1 MKKTILVLCV
11 LVLLPSVMAI
21 SGGQQEEP
29 GKSPME
35 TVAGF
40 GWQRYSGSSIR
51 VFATNDGT
59 HIKGVQG
66 LISEFESLT
75 GIDVEVEVLDYT
87 SFRSR
92 APIELIGKSTT
103 YDVMQS
109 MPVVE
114 GRKFHAAGWYEDLS
128 KYLNDPNMTN
138 PDFDWDDFFAAA
150 RAQASMG
157 DDTIVIPYE
166 AQTIHLWYRKD
177 IFQQRGLDV
186 PDTFDKLVDTAAKLH
201 DPKNDFYGMSIRGA
215 SYQATTTFCPFLYG
229 YGGSWLDEQ
238 GNPAI
243 ATKEAIDAF
252 HFYGQLGSKYGP
264 PGAAGIN
271 WSHTLEFMK
280 QAKLGM
286 AMEINIFISQLE
298 DPSQSKV
305 AGKMGYAMVPAGPA
319 GPKPFFAGWAWMI
332 NPYSNNK
339 GAAWYFIQY
348 MASKEVFHDLQV
360 LGHPT
365 PRTSAWTSPEF
376 AQADKKL
383 NLKEIT
389 LKSYLAAEGVDMNPQ
404 VIPGLEAR
412 KIVGF
417 VTDLALTGA
426 SRVEIEKATRNA
438 VAEMEQLLAKY
449 SKD

>member
-1 MKKTILVLCV
+1 MKKAILVLS
-11 LVLLPSVMAI
+11 VLLLLPALVAI
-21 SGGQQEEP
+21 SGGQQE
-29 GKSPME
+29 KSE
-35 TVAGF
+35 GSAAKVVSGF
-40 GWQRYSGSSIR
+40 DWQRYSGSSIR
-51 VFATNDGT
+51 VFATDDGT
-59 HIKGVQG
+59 HIKTVQK
-66 LISEFESLT
+66 LISKFEALT

-87 SFRSR
+87 SYRNR
-92 APIELIGKSTT
+92 EPVELIGKSTT

-114 GRKFHAAGWYEDLS
+114 GRKFYASGWYEDLAT
-128 KYLNDPNMTN
+128 YLNDPNMTD
-138 PDFDWDDFFAAA
+138 PGFDWKDFFPAA
-150 RAQASMG
+150 RAQAKVQ
-157 DDTIVIPYE
+157 DHVIVVPYE

-177 IFQQRGLDV
+177 IFRQSGLE
-186 PDTFDKLVDTAAKLH
+186 PPNTFDELLNTAAKLH
-201 DPKNDFYGMSIRGA
+201 DPSNDFYGMSIRGA

-229 YGGSWLDEQ
+229 YGGSWLDAQ

-243 ATKEAIDAF
+243 ATKQAVDAF

-264 PGAAGIN
+264 PGAPSIN

-280 QAKLGM
+280 QAKLAM

-319 GPKPFFAGWAWMI
+319 GRKPFFAGWAWMI
-332 NPYSNNK
+332 NPYSKNK

-348 MASKEVFHDLQV
+348 MASKQVFHDLQV

-365 PRTSAWTSPEF
+365 PRTSAWNSPEF
-376 AQADKKL
+376 AEADKKL
-383 NLKEIT
+383 NLKEVT

-412 KIVGF
+412 KIVG
-417 VTDLALTGA
+417 VITDLALTGA
-426 SRVEIEKATRNA
+426 SRPEIDKAARNA
-438 VAEMEQLLAKY
+438 TKEMEQLLSKY
-449 SKD
+449 R